1 MADNTLTLKFDEASA
16 VALAEKVG
24 KEIVLPIVEG
34 AGKSAYA
41 IAVAHGFKGSEQDW
55 LDSLRGPKGDP
66 GDKGDPFKFSDLTP
80 EQLNALKGKKGDPGN
95 PGSAE
100 KAADLLKQKNVYLP
114 DASVETV
121 LAKLVELLD
130 DTIQVSYKP
139 IEYIQPLVGQSFID
153 LRGEPHF
160 KVSVDGGEKRVFE
173 SDNMR
178 VPIAPFGVA
187 NIMVKYYDL
196 ADREVGSAEIKGADV
211 TANANDTFEE
221 NNVRYALFGRKLEID
236 VTNYTG
242 TNSLKVLGKW
252 LVTQIDTILIKTSK
266 KVRPVTREESFRD
279 NNNNTIGDIPIV
291 VEHPQNVTFD
301 NGDNISFPIKIGT
314 LQDGVNNVLFQS
326 SRIEWSDREHKY
338 IGTGSAVDH
347 L

>member
-1 MADNTLTLKFDEASA
+1 MADSTLTLKLDKDSIFN
-16 VALAEKVG
+16 L
-24 KEIVLPIVEG
+24 LEG
-34 AGKSAYA
+34 
-41 IAVAHGFKGSEQDW
+41 
-55 LDSLRGPKGDP
+55 LRGPKGDE
-66 GDKGDPFKFSDLTP
+66 GDKGP
-80 EQLNALKGKKGDPGN
+80 EGPQGKEGKQGPKGEPA
-95 PGSAE
+95 SAE
-100 KAADLLKQKNVYLP
+100 RAAELLKQKNVYLP

-121 LAKLVELLD
+121 LAKLVELFGD
-130 DTIQVSYKP
+130 SINVTYKP
-139 IEYIQPLVGQSFID
+139 IEYIQPLVGQEFID

-187 NIMVKYYDL
+187 NILVKYYDL
-196 ADREVGSAEIKGADV
+196 ADREVGSAEIKGVEVHSNAD
-211 TANANDTFEE
+211 DTFEE

-236 VTNYTG
+236 VTNFTG
-242 TNSLKVLGKW
+242 NQYIKMFGKW
-252 LVTQIDTILIKTSK
+252 LVTQIDSVLIKTSK
-266 KVRPVTREESFRD
+266 NVNVATMEGSFRD

-291 VEHPQNVTFD
+291 VEKPQNVTFA

-326 SRIEWSDREHKY
+326 SRIEWSDSKHKY
-338 IGTGSAVDH
+338 ISAGSAVDH

>member
-1 MADNTLTLKFDEASA
+1 MADSTLTLKLDKDSIFN
-16 VALAEKVG
+16 L
-24 KEIVLPIVEG
+24 LEG
-34 AGKSAYA
+34 
-41 IAVAHGFKGSEQDW
+41 
-55 LDSLRGPKGDP
+55 LRGPKGDE
-66 GDKGDPFKFSDLTP
+66 GDRGPEGPQGKEGKQGPKGEP
-80 EQLNALKGKKGDPGN
+80 A
-95 PGSAE
+95 SAE
-100 KAADLLKQKNVYLP
+100 RAAELLKQKNVYLP

-121 LAKLVELLD
+121 LAKLVELFGD
-130 DTIQVSYKP
+130 SINVTYKP
-139 IEYIQPLVGQSFID
+139 IEYIQPLVGQEFID

-187 NIMVKYYDL
+187 NILVKYYDL
-196 ADREVGSAEIKGADV
+196 ADREVGSAEIKGVEVHSNAD
-211 TANANDTFEE
+211 DTFEE

-236 VTNYTG
+236 VTNFTG
-242 TNSLKVLGKW
+242 NQYIKMFGKW
-252 LVTQIDTILIKTSK
+252 LVTQIDSVLIKTSK
-266 KVRPVTREESFRD
+266 NVNVATMEGSFRD

-291 VEHPQNVTFD
+291 VEKPQNVTFA

-326 SRIEWSDREHKY
+326 SRIEWSDSKHKY
-338 IGTGSAVDH
+338 ISTGSAVDH

>member
-1 MADNTLTLKFDEASA
+1 MADSTLTLKLDKDSIFN
-16 VALAEKVG
+16 L
-24 KEIVLPIVEG
+24 LEG
-34 AGKSAYA
+34 
-41 IAVAHGFKGSEQDW
+41 
-55 LDSLRGPKGDP
+55 LRGPKGDE
-66 GDKGDPFKFSDLTP
+66 GDRGPEGPQGKEGKQGPKGEP
-80 EQLNALKGKKGDPGN
+80 A
-95 PGSAE
+95 SAE
-100 KAADLLKQKNVYLP
+100 RAAELLKQKNVYLP

-121 LAKLVELLD
+121 LAKLVELFGD
-130 DTIQVSYKP
+130 SINVTYKP
-139 IEYIQPLVGQSFID
+139 IEYIQPLVGQEFID

-187 NIMVKYYDL
+187 NILVKYYDL
-196 ADREVGSAEIKGADV
+196 ADREVGSAEIKGVEVHSNAD
-211 TANANDTFEE
+211 DTFEE

-236 VTNYTG
+236 VTNFTG
-242 TNSLKVLGKW
+242 NRYIKVLGKW
-252 LVTQIDTILIKTSK
+252 LVTQIDSVLIKTSK
-266 KVRPVTREESFRD
+266 NVNVATMEGSFRD

-291 VEHPQNVTFD
+291 VEKPQNVTFA

-326 SRIEWSDREHKY
+326 SRIEWSDSKHKY
-338 IGTGSAVDH
+338 INTGSAVDH

>member
-1 MADNTLTLKFDEASA
+1 MADSTLTLKLDKDSIFN
-16 VALAEKVG
+16 L
-24 KEIVLPIVEG
+24 LEG
-34 AGKSAYA
+34 
-41 IAVAHGFKGSEQDW
+41 
-55 LDSLRGPKGDP
+55 LRGPKGDE
-66 GDKGDPFKFSDLTP
+66 GDRGPEGPQGKEGKQGPKGEP
-80 EQLNALKGKKGDPGN
+80 A
-95 PGSAE
+95 SAE
-100 KAADLLKQKNVYLP
+100 RAAELLKQKNVYLP

-121 LAKLVELLD
+121 LAKLVELFGD
-130 DTIQVSYKP
+130 SINVTYKP
-139 IEYIQPLVGQSFID
+139 IEYIQPLVGQEFID

-187 NIMVKYYDL
+187 NILVKYYDL
-196 ADREVGSAEIKGADV
+196 ADREVGSAEIKGVAVSSDAD
-211 TANANDTFEE
+211 DTFEE

-266 KVRPVTREESFRD
+266 NVSPVTREESFRD

-291 VEHPQNVTFD
+291 VETPQKVTFA
-301 NGDNISFPIKIGT
+301 NRDNISFPIKIGT
-314 LQDGVNNVLFQS
+314 LKDGVNNIRFNS
-326 SRIEWSDREHKY
+326 SRIEWSDSAHKY
-338 IGTGSAVDH
+338 ISTGSAVDH

>member
-1 MADNTLTLKFDEASA
+1 MADSTLTLKLDKDSIFN
-16 VALAEKVG
+16 L
-24 KEIVLPIVEG
+24 LEG
-34 AGKSAYA
+34 
-41 IAVAHGFKGSEQDW
+41 
-55 LDSLRGPKGDP
+55 LRGPKGDE
-66 GDKGDPFKFSDLTP
+66 GDRGPEGPQGKEGKQGPKGEP
-80 EQLNALKGKKGDPGN
+80 A
-95 PGSAE
+95 SAE
-100 KAADLLKQKNVYLP
+100 RAAELLKQKNVYLP

-121 LAKLVELLD
+121 LAKLVELFGD
-130 DTIQVSYKP
+130 SINVTYKP
-139 IEYIQPLVGQSFID
+139 IEYIQPLVGQEFID

-187 NIMVKYYDL
+187 NILVKYYDL
-196 ADREVGSAEIKGADV
+196 ADREVGSAEIKGVEVHSNAD
-211 TANANDTFEE
+211 DTFEE

-236 VTNYTG
+236 VTNFTG
-242 TNSLKVLGKW
+242 NQYIKMFGKW
-252 LVTQIDTILIKTSK
+252 LVTQIDSVLIKTSK
-266 KVRPVTREESFRD
+266 NVNVATMEGSFRD

-291 VEHPQNVTFD
+291 VEKPQNVTFA

-326 SRIEWSDREHKY
+326 SQIKWSDSKHKY